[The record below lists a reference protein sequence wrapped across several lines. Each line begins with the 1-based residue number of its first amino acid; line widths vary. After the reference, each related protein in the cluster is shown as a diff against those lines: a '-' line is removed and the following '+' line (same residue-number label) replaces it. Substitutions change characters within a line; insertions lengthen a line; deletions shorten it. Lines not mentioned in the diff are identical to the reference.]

1 MLAYFSIRPEISGSY
16 GSKTAMNQILM
27 SICGE
32 ALQGNGSRDSSEEL
46 CMWLAPNL
54 QVAPALTSVTAPARL
69 AALCH
74 GTYRFLPISL
84 IKCLI
89 PEANLHLCSFTVCI
103 MAVTRLPTITNDSS
117 KIQLERIAHVYF
129 DHPDLDSFNQ
139 FALDFGLVEAFR
151 SDDHIL
157 YRGYGVDPY
166 CYVARRSNTNT
177 STFGGA
183 AFIAQTHS
191 DFDKAAALD
200 GATVSELS
208 PFPGG
213 GKRVTVK
220 TPLGFYIH
228 VVYGQEEKLPAEKPL
243 SAQVESLGPMNG
255 SISKHRF
262 GRKSHLWK

>member
-1 MLAYFSIRPEISGSY
+1 MV
-16 GSKTAMNQILM
+16 
-27 SICGE
+27 CGE
-32 ALQGNGSRDSSEEL
+32 ALEGIGSRDSSEEL
-46 CMWLAPNL
+46 QMRLVRNL
-54 QVAPALTSVTAPARL
+54 DVTPALTSVTTASV
-69 AALCH
+69 ALNALWYETRC
-74 GTYRFLPISL
+74 FLLISSTR
-84 IKCLI
+84 CLTL
-89 PEANLHLCSFTVCI
+89 EANLYLCSLTIFN
-103 MAVTRLPTITNDSS
+103 MAVTQLPTITNNSS

-129 DHPDLDSFNQ
+129 DHPDLDSFSQ

-151 SDDHIL
+151 NDDHIL

-166 CYVARRSNTNT
+166 CYVARRSNSNT
-177 STFGGA
+177 PSFGGA
-183 AFIAQTHS
+183 AFIAQTQS
-191 DFDKAAALD
+191 DFDKAAALS
-200 GATVSELS
+200 GAAVSGLT